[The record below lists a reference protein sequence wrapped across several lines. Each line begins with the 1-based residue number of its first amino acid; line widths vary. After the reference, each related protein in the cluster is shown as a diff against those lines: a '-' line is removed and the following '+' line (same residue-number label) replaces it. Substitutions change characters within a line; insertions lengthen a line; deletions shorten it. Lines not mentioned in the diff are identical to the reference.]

1 MLLVGVTGSIGMGK
15 STVAQMFKE
24 HGYGVYNADDTVHYI
39 YENDGEVIE
48 KVERQFPGST
58 KNGVVNR
65 LALRDILNKDPNKF
79 RDLEQIV
86 HPVTRKYQIIYIKKL
101 IEEGK
106 MGCVLDIPLLFE
118 TGGEKYVDVSIVVTA
133 SESTQQ
139 SRVVLER
146 KVPLEIFN
154 AIKDQQMPDRDKL
167 KKADYIISTDKN
179 IEDTK
184 SEVKEVAAKIKLI
197 NPKVW
202 NTFFNQWDK
211 SYLIQKPQD

>member
-1 MLLVGVTGSIGMGK
+1 MGK
-15 STVAQMFKE
+15 STVAQMFKD

-39 YENDGEVIE
+39 YENDEEVIE

-58 KNGVVNR
+58 NDGAVNR
-65 LALRDILNKDPNKF
+65 LALRDILNKDPDKF

-118 TGGEKYVDVSIVVTA
+118 TGGEKYVDVSVVVTA
-133 SESTQQ
+133 SEATQQ
-139 SRVVLER
+139 SRVVSER

-167 KKADYIISTDKN
+167 KKADYIISTDSN

-197 NPKVW
+197 NPKAW
-202 NTFFNQWDK
+202 NTFFNQ
-211 SYLIQKPQD
+211 

>member
-1 MLLVGVTGSIGMGK
+1 MLLVGITGSIGMGK

-39 YENDGEVIE
+39 YENDQEVIE

-58 KNGVVNR
+58 KDGVVNR
-65 LALRDILNKDPNKF
+65 LALRDILNKDPDKF

-118 TGGEKYVDVSIVVTA
+118 TGGEKYVDVSVVVTA
-133 SESTQQ
+133 SEATQQ

-167 KKADYIISTDKN
+167 KKADYIISTDNN

-197 NPKVW
+197 NPKAW
-202 NTFFNQWDK
+202 NTFFNQ
-211 SYLIQKPQD
+211 

>member
-1 MLLVGVTGSIGMGK
+1 MGK
-15 STVAQMFKE
+15 STVAQMFKD

-39 YENDGEVIE
+39 YENDEEVIE
-48 KVERQFPGST
+48 KVERLFPGST
-58 KNGVVNR
+58 KDGAVNR
-65 LALRDILNKDPNKF
+65 LALRDILNKDPDKF

-118 TGGEKYVDVSIVVTA
+118 TGGEKYVDVSVVVTA
-133 SESTQQ
+133 SEATQQ

-167 KKADYIISTDKN
+167 KKADYIISTDNN

-197 NPKVW
+197 NPKAW
-202 NTFFNQWDK
+202 NTFFNQ
-211 SYLIQKPQD
+211 

>member
-39 YENDGEVIE
+39 YENDEEVIA
-48 KVERQFPGST
+48 KVESKFPGST
-58 KNGVVNR
+58 KDGAVNR
-65 LALRDILNKDPNKF
+65 LALRDILNKEPDKF

-106 MGCVLDIPLLFE
+106 AGCVLDIPLLFE
-118 TGGEKYVDVSIVVTA
+118 TGGEKYVDISIVVTA
-133 SESTQQ
+133 SEETQK
-139 SRVVLER
+139 SRVVSDR

-167 KKADYIISTDKN
+167 KKADYIISTDSD
-179 IEDTK
+179 IEATK
-184 SEVKEVAAKIKLI
+184 FEVKEVAAKIKLI
-197 NPKVW
+197 NPKAW
-202 NTFFNQWDK
+202 NTFFNQ
-211 SYLIQKPQD
+211 

>member
-1 MLLVGVTGSIGMGK
+1 MGK
-15 STVAQMFKE
+15 STVAQMFKD

-39 YENDGEVIE
+39 YENDEEVIE

-58 KNGVVNR
+58 KDGVVNR
-65 LALRDILNKDPNKF
+65 LALRDILNKDPDKF

-106 MGCVLDIPLLFE
+106 VGCVLDIPLLFE
-118 TGGEKYVDVSIVVTA
+118 TGGEKYVDVSVVVTA
-133 SESTQQ
+133 SEATQQ

-167 KKADYIISTDKN
+167 KKADYIISTDNN

-197 NPKVW
+197 NPKAW
-202 NTFFNQWDK
+202 NTFFNQ
-211 SYLIQKPQD
+211 

>member
-1 MLLVGVTGSIGMGK
+1 MLLIGITGSIGMGK
-15 STVAQMFKE
+15 STVAQMFTE
-24 HGYGVYNADDTVHYI
+24 YGYGVYNADDTVHYI
-39 YENDGEVIE
+39 YENDEEVIE

-58 KNGVVNR
+58 KDGVVNR
-65 LALRDILNKDPNKF
+65 LALRDILNKDPDKF

-106 MGCVLDIPLLFE
+106 VGCALDIPLLFE
-118 TGGEKYVDVSIVVTA
+118 TGGEKYVDVSVVVTA
-133 SESTQQ
+133 SEATQQ
-139 SRVVLER
+139 SRVVQER

-154 AIKDQQMPDRDKL
+154 AIKDQQMPDREKL
-167 KKADYIISTDKN
+167 KKADYIISTDNN

-197 NPKVW
+197 NPKAW
-202 NTFFNQWDK
+202 NTFFNQ
-211 SYLIQKPQD
+211 

>member
-15 STVAQMFKE
+15 STVAQMFKD

-39 YENDGEVIE
+39 YENDEEVIE
-48 KVERQFPGST
+48 KIERQFPGST
-58 KNGVVNR
+58 KDGVVNR
-65 LALRDILNKDPNKF
+65 LALRDILNKDPDKF

-118 TGGEKYVDVSIVVTA
+118 TGGEKYVDVSVVVTA
-133 SESTQQ
+133 SEATQQ

-167 KKADYIISTDKN
+167 KKADYIISTDNN

-197 NPKVW
+197 NPKAW
-202 NTFFNQWDK
+202 NTFFNQ
-211 SYLIQKPQD
+211 

>member
-39 YENDGEVIE
+39 YENDQEVIE

-58 KNGVVNR
+58 KNGAVNR
-65 LALRDILNKDPNKF
+65 LALRDILNKDPDKF

-118 TGGEKYVDVSIVVTA
+118 TGGEKYVDVSVVVTA
-133 SESTQQ
+133 SEATQQ

-167 KKADYIISTDKN
+167 KKADYIISTDSN
-179 IEDTK
+179 IEETK

-197 NPKVW
+197 NPKAW
-202 NTFFNQWDK
+202 NTFFNQ
-211 SYLIQKPQD
+211 

>member
-15 STVAQMFKE
+15 STVAQMFKD
-24 HGYGVYNADDTVHYI
+24 HGYGDYNADDTVHYI
-39 YENDGEVIE
+39 YENDEEVIE
-48 KVERQFPGST
+48 KVEKQFPGST
-58 KNGVVNR
+58 KNGAVNR
-65 LALRDILNKDPNKF
+65 LALRDILNKDPDKF

-133 SESTQQ
+133 SEATQQ

-167 KKADYIISTDKN
+167 KKADYIISTDNN

-202 NTFFNQWDK
+202 NTFFNQ
-211 SYLIQKPQD
+211 

>member
-15 STVAQMFKE
+15 STVAQMFKD

-39 YENDGEVIE
+39 YENDEEVIE

-58 KNGVVNR
+58 KDGVVNR
-65 LALRDILNKDPNKF
+65 LALRDILNKDPDKF

-86 HPVTRKYQIIYIKKL
+86 HPVTRKYQMIYIKKL

-118 TGGEKYVDVSIVVTA
+118 TGGEKYVDVSVVVTA
-133 SESTQQ
+133 SEATQQ

-167 KKADYIISTDKN
+167 KKADYIISTDNN

-197 NPKVW
+197 NPKAW
-202 NTFFNQWDK
+202 NTFFNQ
-211 SYLIQKPQD
+211 

>member
-15 STVAQMFKE
+15 STVAQMFKD

-39 YENDGEVIE
+39 YENDEEVIE

-58 KNGVVNR
+58 KDGVVNR
-65 LALRDILNKDPNKF
+65 LALRDILNKDPDKF

-86 HPVTRKYQIIYIKKL
+86 HPATRKYQIIYIKKL

-118 TGGEKYVDVSIVVTA
+118 TGGEKYVDVSVVVTA
-133 SESTQQ
+133 SEATQQ
-139 SRVVLER
+139 SRVVSER

-167 KKADYIISTDKN
+167 KKADYIISTDNN

-197 NPKVW
+197 NPKAW
-202 NTFFNQWDK
+202 NTFFNQ
-211 SYLIQKPQD
+211 

>member
-39 YENDGEVIE
+39 YENDEEVIA
-48 KVERQFPGST
+48 KVESKFPGST
-58 KNGVVNR
+58 KDGAVNR
-65 LALRDILNKDPNKF
+65 LALRDILNKEPDKF

-106 MGCVLDIPLLFE
+106 VGCVLDIPLLFE
-118 TGGEKYVDVSIVVTA
+118 TGGEKYVDIAIVVTA
-133 SESTQQ
+133 SEETQK
-139 SRVVLER
+139 SRVVSDR

-154 AIKDQQMPDRDKL
+154 AIKGQQMPDRDKL
-167 KKADYIISTDKN
+167 KKADYIISTDSD
-179 IEDTK
+179 IEETK

-197 NPKVW
+197 NPKAW
-202 NTFFNQWDK
+202 NTFFNQ
-211 SYLIQKPQD
+211 

>member
-39 YENDGEVIE
+39 YENDVEVIA
-48 KVERQFPGST
+48 KVESKFPGST
-58 KNGVVNR
+58 KDGVVDR
-65 LALRDILNKDPNKF
+65 LALRDMLNKEPEKF

-106 MGCVLDIPLLFE
+106 IGCVLDIPLLFE
-118 TGGEKYVDVSIVVTA
+118 TGGEKYVDISIVVTA
-133 SESTQQ
+133 SEEIQR
-139 SRVVLER
+139 SRVVLDR

-167 KKADYIISTDKN
+167 KKADYIISTDSD
-179 IEDTK
+179 IEKTK
-184 SEVKEVAAKIKLI
+184 SEVKEVATKIKLI
-197 NPKVW
+197 NPKAW
-202 NTFFNQWDK
+202 NTFFNQ
-211 SYLIQKPQD
+211 

>member
-24 HGYGVYNADDTVHYI
+24 HGYGVYNADDAVHYI
-39 YENDGEVIE
+39 YENDEEVIE

-58 KNGVVNR
+58 KDGVVNR
-65 LALRDILNKDPNKF
+65 LALRDILNKDPDKF

-118 TGGEKYVDVSIVVTA
+118 TGGEKYVDVSVVVTA
-133 SESTQQ
+133 SEATQQ

-167 KKADYIISTDKN
+167 KKADYIISTDNN

-197 NPKVW
+197 NPKAW
-202 NTFFNQWDK
+202 NTFFNQ
-211 SYLIQKPQD
+211 

>member
-39 YENDGEVIE
+39 YENDEEVIE

-58 KNGVVNR
+58 KDGAVNR
-65 LALRDILNKDPNKF
+65 LALRDILNKDPDKF

-106 MGCVLDIPLLFE
+106 TGCVLDIPLLFE
-118 TGGEKYVDVSIVVTA
+118 TGGEKYVDVSVVVTA
-133 SESTQQ
+133 SEATQQ
-139 SRVVLER
+139 SRVVSER

-167 KKADYIISTDKN
+167 KKADYIISTDNN

-184 SEVKEVAAKIKLI
+184 LEVKEVAAKIKLI
-197 NPKVW
+197 NPKAW
-202 NTFFNQWDK
+202 NTFFNQ
-211 SYLIQKPQD
+211 

>member
-39 YENDGEVIE
+39 YENDEEVIE

-58 KNGVVNR
+58 KDGVVNR
-65 LALRDILNKDPNKF
+65 LALRDILNKDPDKF

-118 TGGEKYVDVSIVVTA
+118 TGGEKYVDVSVVVTA
-133 SESTQQ
+133 SEATQQ

-167 KKADYIISTDKN
+167 KKADYIISTDNN

-202 NTFFNQWDK
+202 NTFFNQ
-211 SYLIQKPQD
+211 

>member
-1 MLLVGVTGSIGMGK
+1 MLLVGITGSIGMGK
-15 STVAQMFKE
+15 STVAQMFKD

-39 YENDGEVIE
+39 YENDEEVIE

-58 KNGVVNR
+58 KDGVVNR
-65 LALRDILNKDPNKF
+65 LALRDILNKDPDKF

-118 TGGEKYVDVSIVVTA
+118 TGGEKYVDVSVVVTA
-133 SESTQQ
+133 SEATQQ

-154 AIKDQQMPDRDKL
+154 AIKDQQMPDREKL
-167 KKADYIISTDKN
+167 KKADYIISTDNN

-197 NPKVW
+197 NPKAW
-202 NTFFNQWDK
+202 NTFFNQ
-211 SYLIQKPQD
+211 

>member
-15 STVAQMFKE
+15 STVAQMFKD

-39 YENDGEVIE
+39 YENDEEVIE

-58 KNGVVNR
+58 KDGAVNR
-65 LALRDILNKDPNKF
+65 LALRDILNKDPDKF

-86 HPVTRKYQIIYIKKL
+86 HPVTRKYQIVYIKKL

-118 TGGEKYVDVSIVVTA
+118 TGGEKYVDVSVVVTA
-133 SESTQQ
+133 SEATQQ
-139 SRVVLER
+139 SRVVSER

-167 KKADYIISTDKN
+167 KKADYIISTDNN

-197 NPKVW
+197 NPKAW
-202 NTFFNQWDK
+202 NTFFNQ
-211 SYLIQKPQD
+211 

>member
-1 MLLVGVTGSIGMGK
+1 MLLVGITGSIGMGK

-39 YENDGEVIE
+39 YENDEEVIE

-65 LALRDILNKDPNKF
+65 LALRDILNKDPDKF

-133 SESTQQ
+133 SEATQQ
-139 SRVVLER
+139 SRVVSER

-167 KKADYIISTDKN
+167 KKADYIISTDNN

-197 NPKVW
+197 NPKAW
-202 NTFFNQWDK
+202 NTFFNQ
-211 SYLIQKPQD
+211 

>member
-15 STVAQMFKE
+15 STVAHMFKD

-39 YENDGEVIE
+39 YENDEEVIE

-58 KNGVVNR
+58 KDGVVNR
-65 LALRDILNKDPNKF
+65 LALRDILNKDPDKF

-118 TGGEKYVDVSIVVTA
+118 TGGEKYVDVSVVVTA
-133 SESTQQ
+133 SEATQQ

-167 KKADYIISTDKN
+167 KKADYIISTDNN

-197 NPKVW
+197 NPKAW
-202 NTFFNQWDK
+202 NTFFNQ
-211 SYLIQKPQD
+211 

>member
-39 YENDGEVIE
+39 YENDEDVIE
-48 KVERQFPGST
+48 KVEKQFPGST
-58 KNGVVNR
+58 KDGAVNR
-65 LALRDILNKDPNKF
+65 LALRDILNKDPDKF

-106 MGCVLDIPLLFE
+106 TGCVLDIPLLFE

-133 SESTQQ
+133 SEATQQ

-167 KKADYIISTDKN
+167 KKADYIISTDNN

-197 NPKVW
+197 NPKAW
-202 NTFFNQWDK
+202 NTFFNQ
-211 SYLIQKPQD
+211 

>member
-39 YENDGEVIE
+39 YENDEEVIA
-48 KVERQFPGST
+48 KVESKFPGST
-58 KNGVVNR
+58 KDGVVNR
-65 LALRDILNKDPNKF
+65 LALRDILNREPDKF

-118 TGGEKYVDVSIVVTA
+118 TGGEKYVDIAIVVTA
-133 SESTQQ
+133 SEETQK
-139 SRVVLER
+139 SRVVSDR

-167 KKADYIISTDKN
+167 KKADYIISTDSD
-179 IEDTK
+179 IEETK
-184 SEVKEVAAKIKLI
+184 FEVKEVAAKIKLI
-197 NPKVW
+197 NPKAW
-202 NTFFNQWDK
+202 RTFFNQ
-211 SYLIQKPQD
+211 

>member
-39 YENDGEVIE
+39 YENDEEVIA
-48 KVERQFPGST
+48 KVESKFPGST
-58 KNGVVNR
+58 KNGAVNR
-65 LALRDILNKDPNKF
+65 LALRDILNKEPDKF
-79 RDLEQIV
+79 RVLEQIV

-106 MGCVLDIPLLFE
+106 VGCVLDIPLLFE
-118 TGGEKYVDVSIVVTA
+118 TGGEKYVDISIVVTA
-133 SESTQQ
+133 SEETQKP
-139 SRVVLER
+139 RVVSDR

-167 KKADYIISTDKN
+167 KKADYIISTDSD
-179 IEDTK
+179 IEETK
-184 SEVKEVAAKIKLI
+184 FEVKEVAAKIKLI
-197 NPKVW
+197 NPKAW
-202 NTFFNQWDK
+202 NTFFNQ
-211 SYLIQKPQD
+211 

>member
-15 STVAQMFKE
+15 STVAQMFKD

-39 YENDGEVIE
+39 YENDEEVIE

-58 KNGVVNR
+58 KDGVVNR
-65 LALRDILNKDPNKF
+65 LALRDILNKDPDKF

-101 IEEGK
+101 IEEEK

-118 TGGEKYVDVSIVVTA
+118 TGGEKYVDVSVVVTA
-133 SESTQQ
+133 SEATQQ

-167 KKADYIISTDKN
+167 KKADYIISTDNN

-197 NPKVW
+197 NPKAW
-202 NTFFNQWDK
+202 NTFFNK
-211 SYLIQKPQD
+211 

>member
-39 YENDGEVIE
+39 YENDKEVIE

-58 KNGVVNR
+58 KDGVVNR
-65 LALRDILNKDPNKF
+65 LALRDILNKDPDKF

-118 TGGEKYVDVSIVVTA
+118 TGGEKYVDVSVVVTA
-133 SESTQQ
+133 SEATQK

-167 KKADYIISTDKN
+167 KKADYIISTDNN

-197 NPKVW
+197 NPKAW
-202 NTFFNQWDK
+202 NTFFNQ
-211 SYLIQKPQD
+211 

>member
-1 MLLVGVTGSIGMGK
+1 MLLIGITGSIGMGK
-15 STVAQMFKE
+15 STVAQMFTE
-24 HGYGVYNADDTVHYI
+24 YGYGVYNADDTVHYI
-39 YENDGEVIE
+39 YENDEEVIE

-58 KNGVVNR
+58 KDGVVNR
-65 LALRDILNKDPNKF
+65 LALRDILNKDPDKF

-86 HPVTRKYQIIYIKKL
+86 HPITRKYQIIYIKKL

-118 TGGEKYVDVSIVVTA
+118 TGGEKYVDVSVVVTA
-133 SESTQQ
+133 SEATQQ

-167 KKADYIISTDKN
+167 KKADYIISTDNN

-197 NPKVW
+197 NPKAW
-202 NTFFNQWDK
+202 NTFFNQ
-211 SYLIQKPQD
+211 

>member
-39 YENDGEVIE
+39 YENDEEVIE

-58 KNGVVNR
+58 KDGVVNR
-65 LALRDILNKDPNKF
+65 LALRDILNKDPDKF

-86 HPVTRKYQIIYIKKL
+86 HPVTRKYQTIYIKKL

-118 TGGEKYVDVSIVVTA
+118 TGGEKYVDVSVVVTA
-133 SESTQQ
+133 SEATQQ

-167 KKADYIISTDKN
+167 KKADYIISTDNN

-197 NPKVW
+197 NPKAW
-202 NTFFNQWDK
+202 NTFFNQ
-211 SYLIQKPQD
+211 

>member
-39 YENDGEVIE
+39 YENDKEVIE
-48 KVERQFPGST
+48 KVERQFQGST
-58 KNGVVNR
+58 KDGVVNR
-65 LALRDILNKDPNKF
+65 LALRDILNKDPDKF

-106 MGCVLDIPLLFE
+106 MGCVLDIPLLYE
-118 TGGEKYVDVSIVVTA
+118 TGGEKYVDVSVVVTA
-133 SESTQQ
+133 SEATQQ

-167 KKADYIISTDKN
+167 KKADYIISTDNN

-197 NPKVW
+197 NPKAW
-202 NTFFNQWDK
+202 NTFFNQ
-211 SYLIQKPQD
+211 

>member
-39 YENDGEVIE
+39 YENDEEIIE
-48 KVERQFPGST
+48 KVEKQFPGST
-58 KNGVVNR
+58 KDGVVNR
-65 LALRDILNKDPNKF
+65 LALRDILNKDPDKF

-106 MGCVLDIPLLFE
+106 MGCALDIPLLFE
-118 TGGEKYVDVSIVVTA
+118 TGGEKYVDVSVVVTA
-133 SESTQQ
+133 SEATQQ
-139 SRVVLER
+139 TRVVLER

-167 KKADYIISTDKN
+167 KKADYIISTDNN

-197 NPKVW
+197 NPKAW
-202 NTFFNQWDK
+202 NTFFNQ
-211 SYLIQKPQD
+211 

>member
-15 STVAQMFKE
+15 STVAQMFKV

-39 YENDGEVIE
+39 YENDQEVIE

-58 KNGVVNR
+58 RDGVVNR
-65 LALRDILNKDPNKF
+65 LALRDILNKDPDKF

-118 TGGEKYVDVSIVVTA
+118 TGGEKYVDVSVVVTA
-133 SESTQQ
+133 SEATQK

-146 KVPLEIFN
+146 KEPLEIFN

-167 KKADYIISTDKN
+167 KKADYIISTDNN

-197 NPKVW
+197 NPKAW
-202 NTFFNQWDK
+202 NTFFNQ
-211 SYLIQKPQD
+211 

>member
-15 STVAQMFKE
+15 STVAQMFKD

-39 YENDGEVIE
+39 YENDEEVIE

-58 KNGVVNR
+58 KDGVVNR
-65 LALRDILNKDPNKF
+65 LALRDILNKDPDKF

-118 TGGEKYVDVSIVVTA
+118 TGGEKYVDVSVVVTA
-133 SESTQQ
+133 SEATQH

-167 KKADYIISTDKN
+167 KKADYIISTDNN

-197 NPKVW
+197 NPKAW
-202 NTFFNQWDK
+202 NTFFNQ
-211 SYLIQKPQD
+211 

>member
-1 MLLVGVTGSIGMGK
+1 MLLVGITGSIGMGK

-39 YENDGEVIE
+39 YENDEEVIE

-58 KNGVVNR
+58 KDGVVNR
-65 LALRDILNKDPNKF
+65 LALRDILNKDPDKF

-106 MGCVLDIPLLFE
+106 MGCILDIPLLFE
-118 TGGEKYVDVSIVVTA
+118 TGGEKYVDVSVVVTA
-133 SESTQQ
+133 SEAIQQ

-167 KKADYIISTDKN
+167 KKADYIISTDNN

-197 NPKVW
+197 NPKAW
-202 NTFFNQWDK
+202 NTFFNQ
-211 SYLIQKPQD
+211 